1 MMVCL
6 VALRMQANCSWDS
19 VEKLSLKGHCTVVA
33 AAFQG
38 MPKYGALMG
47 VRSARMRS

>member
-1 MMVCL
+1 MLGCL
-6 VALRMQANCSWDS
+6 VALDTQADCSRGGA
-19 VEKLSLKGHCTVVA
+19 ENLRLEGHCTVVA

-38 MPKYGALMG
+38 MLKYSALKG